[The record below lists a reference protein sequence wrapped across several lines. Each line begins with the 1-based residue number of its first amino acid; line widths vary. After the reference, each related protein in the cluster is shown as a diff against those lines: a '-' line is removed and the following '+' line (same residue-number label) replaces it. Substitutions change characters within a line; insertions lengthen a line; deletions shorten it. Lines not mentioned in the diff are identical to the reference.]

1 MKISIVILFAT
12 FFTSLSYAYDGWS
25 RGSIDKIRIQ
35 GSQILITQSDATNP
49 GKCSN
54 TDYLYL
60 KQDEQMHNINMFSAL
75 LTAYATGAQ
84 VQLAL
89 NGCTGDGTNGYPF
102 ISEVWVQ

>member
-1 MKISIVILFAT
+1 MKISIFILFAT

-25 RGSIDKIRIQ
+25 RGPIDKIRIQ
-35 GSQILITQSDATNP
+35 GSRILITQSGATNP

-60 KQDEQMHNINMFSAL
+60 KQDEQTHNMNMFSAL
-75 LTAYATGAQ
+75 LMAYASGAQ

-89 NGCTGDGTNGYPF
+89 KGCTGGGTIGYPF